1 MNATVVVLLS
11 LSGALL
17 PLSRVFS
24 LTSLEGTP
32 PNVILCAVLSWVCY
46 RVTNE

>member
-32 PNVILCAVLSWVCY
+32 PNTLCCIIVGVLSCH
-46 RVTNE
+46 E